1 MEEIVSVNTEELIDA
16 LRIWSGWG
24 GMYPRCNDLRLV
36 QQVGQENADIL
47 LPIIKKLQKDFYMTD
62 AYYTASDLKEM
73 AKLATLHFR
82 DIHPEL
88 SAEVGDIFAWCY
100 TFDFK

>member
-1 MEEIVSVNTEELIDA
+1 
-16 LRIWSGWG
+16 
-24 GMYPRCNDLRLV
+24 
-36 QQVGQENADIL
+36 
-47 LPIIKKLQKDFYMTD
+47 MTD